1 MFLPMAWYYF
11 AGGVRALF
19 GVHSGFHRTPK
30 GKDAYR
36 SKVPRINSVL
46 LAGDVCTFFYSL
58 AAVLVAF
65 QRGNCFLIPLNVT
78 VCVGFGM
85 VLYWSWRER
94 RAHRRA

>member
-19 GVHSGFHRTPK
+19 GVHSGFHRTP
-30 GKDAYR
+30 KDAYR

-85 VLYWSWRER
+85 VLYGSWRER